1 MAHLKFFTNYL
12 SWMQNSFFLIT
23 WIFDKENYK
32 VSKSFR
38 YRYAVLRNKSTKNQ
52 HSDSCTKNILLVCC
66 LKSCCNSFVLWNI
79 KLLIQ
84 LSQTSNIAISAILN
98 PAAGLIVIVCEFVC
112 LIVLRQIKLTN
123 CLQRVKCLFLS
134 RWCASPIKRCEPTVD
149 ACQLSKLFQ
158 NS

>member
-1 MAHLKFFTNYL
+1 MIRKIIKFQSRLDTG
-12 SWMQNSFFLIT
+12 MQFCEI
-23 WIFDKENYK
+23 K
-32 VSKSFR
+32 VQ
-38 YRYAVLRNKSTKNQ
+38 KNQ

-79 KLLIQ
+79 KSLIQ

>member
-23 WIFDKENYK
+23 WIYDKENYK

-38 YRYAVLRNKSTKNQ
+38 YRYAVLRNKSTKKPTLRLLYQ
-52 HSDSCTKNILLVCC
+52 NILLVCC
-66 LKSCCNSFVLWNI
+66 LKSCCNSFVLRNI

-98 PAAGLIVIVCEFVC
+98 PAAGLIVIVCEFVS

-134 RWCASPIKRCEPTVD
+134 RWCASPIKRCEPTVG
-149 ACQLSKLFQ
+149 ACQLSELFQ

>member
-38 YRYAVLRNKSTKNQ
+38 YRYAVLRNKSTKKP
-52 HSDSCTKNILLVCC
+52 TLRLLYQKYFACML

-84 LSQTSNIAISAILN
+84 LGQTSNIAISAILN

-134 RWCASPIKRCEPTVD
+134 RWCASPIKRCEPTVV
-149 ACQLSKLFQ
+149 ACQLSELFQ

>member
-38 YRYAVLRNKSTKNQ
+38 YRYAVLRNKSTQKPTLRLLYQ
-52 HSDSCTKNILLVCC
+52 KYLLVCC

-98 PAAGLIVIVCEFVC
+98 PAAGLFVIVCEFVSV
-112 LIVLRQIKLTN
+112 IVLRQIKLTN

-134 RWCASPIKRCEPTVD
+134 RWCASPIKRCEPTVG
-149 ACQLSKLFQ
+149 ACQLSELFQ

>member
-32 VSKSFR
+32 VSKLFR
-38 YRYAVLRNKSTKNQ
+38 YRYAVWRNKSTKKTTLRLLYQ
-52 HSDSCTKNILLVCC
+52 KYLLVCC

-98 PAAGLIVIVCEFVC
+98 PAAGLIVIVCEFVS

-149 ACQLSKLFQ
+149 ACQLSELFQ